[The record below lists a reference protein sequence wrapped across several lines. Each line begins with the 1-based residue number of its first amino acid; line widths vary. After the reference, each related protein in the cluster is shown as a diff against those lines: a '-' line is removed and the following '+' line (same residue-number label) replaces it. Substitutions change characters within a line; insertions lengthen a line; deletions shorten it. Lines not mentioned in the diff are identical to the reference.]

1 MPKFDANLTLMFNE
15 VDFLDRFAAAAAAGF
30 KAVEFQ
36 FPYAFAADELAA
48 RLRDNGLVPV
58 LHNLPAGDWD
68 AGERGIAIL
77 ADRKDEFRA
86 GADKAIAYA
95 TKMGTPLLNCLAGI
109 APVGADPARLNDVFV
124 ENLAWAADR
133 FKAEGI
139 KLLIEAINTR
149 DVPGFHLNHTKQ
161 AADIIAE
168 TGSDNLFIQYDVYH
182 MQIMEGDLAP
192 TIAAYL
198 DQIPHIQISDTPGRH
213 EPGTGEINYPFLFD
227 HIDRLGYR
235 GWIGCEY
242 WPAGGT
248 VEGLGWLKPYT
259 KAR

>member
-1 MPKFDANLTLMFNE
+1 MPKFNANLTLMFNE
-15 VDFLDRFAAAAAAGF
+15 VGFLDRFAAAAKAGF
-30 KAVEFQ
+30 KGVEFQ

-48 RLRDNGLVPV
+48 RLRDNGLAPV

-68 AGERGIAIL
+68 AGECGIAIL

-86 GADKAIAYA
+86 GVDKAIAYA
-95 TKMGTPLLNCLAGI
+95 TKLGTPQLNCLAGI
-109 APVGADPARLNDVFV
+109 APAGADPTRLRNVFV
-124 ENLAWAADR
+124 ENLTWAADKL
-133 FKAEGI
+133 KAEGI

-149 DVPGFHLNHTKQ
+149 DAPGFYLNHTKQ

-198 DQIPHIQISDTPGRH
+198 DRIPHIQISDTPGRH

-248 VEGLGWLKPYT
+248 EDGLGWLKPYT
-259 KAR
+259 G